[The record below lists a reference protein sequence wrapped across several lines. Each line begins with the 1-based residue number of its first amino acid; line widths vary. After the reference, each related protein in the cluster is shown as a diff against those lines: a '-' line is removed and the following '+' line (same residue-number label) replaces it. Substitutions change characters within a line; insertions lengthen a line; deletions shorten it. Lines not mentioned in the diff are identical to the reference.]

1 MDAVVYRSGT
11 PWAAPLEA
19 AFAAGL
25 ARHGIRP
32 EWRDKGD
39 WRASDL
45 AIVWGHRDTELH
57 ALQRAAGAHYLVMER
72 GFVGDIHARRV
83 WTSLGF
89 DGLNGRAARPAG
101 MPADRWE
108 LYFAGALKPWR
119 PAPSPGRAGGDY
131 ALLAGQV
138 RGDAAL
144 AGVDIDAWYAAA
156 AASLAAAWRLPV
168 RFRPHPMDA
177 GQPAPAGTTVMDGDL
192 AAALAGA
199 AVLATWNSNS
209 AVDAVLA
216 GVPAIAADRGAMAWP
231 VAARDWD
238 HRATPD
244 RGQWAA
250 DLGYAAWRRDEIA
263 DGAGW
268 AALAPVLAS
277 L

>member
-1 MDAVVYRSGT
+1 MTVIVYRHNT
-11 PWAAPLEA
+11 PWSAPPEK
-19 AFAAGL
+19 AFAEGL
-25 ARHGIRP
+25 ARHGIAV
-32 EWRDKGD
+32 EWRREGD
-39 WRASDL
+39 WAAADV
-45 AIVWGHRDTELH
+45 AVVWGHRNPALH
-57 ALQRAAGAHYLVMER
+57 DMQRRAGAHYLVMER
-72 GFVGDIHARRV
+72 SFIGDIHDRRK

-89 DGLNGRAARPAG
+89 DGLNGRAARPHA

-108 LYFAGALKPWR
+108 AHFADRMKPWR
-119 PAPSPGRAGGDY
+119 PAGGDY

-156 AASLAAAWRLPV
+156 AANLAAEWNLPV
-168 RFRPHPMDA
+168 RFRAHPMDA
-177 GQPAPAGTTVMDGDL
+177 GQPAPRGTKPLDGDL

-199 AVLATWNSNS
+199 AIVATWNSNS

-216 GVPAIAADRGAMAWP
+216 GVPAIVGDRGAMAWP

-250 DLGYAAWRRDEIA
+250 DLAYAQWTLDEIA
-263 DGAGW
+263 AGTAW
-268 AALAPVLAS
+268 DHLAPVLAGLS
-277 L
+277 